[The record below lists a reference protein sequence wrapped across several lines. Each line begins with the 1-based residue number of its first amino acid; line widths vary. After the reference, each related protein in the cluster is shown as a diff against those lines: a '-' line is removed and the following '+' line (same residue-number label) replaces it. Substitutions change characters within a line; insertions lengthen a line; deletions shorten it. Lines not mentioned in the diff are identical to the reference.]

1 LQRTF
6 DIVGSGYPCFKLGQ
20 RAVDELHARCGGSN
34 PTQSHQSI
42 YQSLICSRNARS
54 LLHFNLHASIST
66 AKTLSLQQ
74 SAAKGLFDAQDRFLM
89 EQPDAAMQQSVQA
102 LLSQAW
108 GNQRS
113 SIYDY
118 FQYKTNGILY

>member
-1 LQRTF
+1 MQ
-6 DIVGSGYPCFKLGQ
+6 G
-20 RAVDELHARCGGSN
+20 AVAHTPIKQL
-34 PTQSHQSI
+34 TQSLMCAHTS
-42 YQSLICSRNARS
+42 RS
-54 LLHFNLHASIST
+54 LLHPNLHASIAT
-66 AKTLSLQQ
+66 AKTCCVQQ
-74 SAAKGLFDAQDRFLM
+74 SAAKGLFDACDRFLM
-89 EQPDAAMQQSVQA
+89 EQPDAAMQQSVQG

>member
-1 LQRTF
+1 M
-6 DIVGSGYPCFKLGQ
+6 D
-20 RAVDELHARCGGSN
+20 
-34 PTQSHQSI
+34 
-42 YQSLICSRNARS
+42 
-54 LLHFNLHASIST
+54 
-66 AKTLSLQQ
+66 
-74 SAAKGLFDAQDRFLM
+74 
-89 EQPDAAMQQSVQA
+89 QPDAAVPQLVQA

>member
-1 LQRTF
+1 
-6 DIVGSGYPCFKLGQ
+6 
-20 RAVDELHARCGGSN
+20 
-34 PTQSHQSI
+34 
-42 YQSLICSRNARS
+42 
-54 LLHFNLHASIST
+54 
-66 AKTLSLQQ
+66 
-74 SAAKGLFDAQDRFLM
+74 M
-89 EQPDAAMQQSVQA
+89 EQPDSAMQQAVLD

>member
-1 LQRTF
+1 MCTHT
-6 DIVGSGYPCFKLGQ
+6 S
-20 RAVDELHARCGGSN
+20 
-34 PTQSHQSI
+34 
-42 YQSLICSRNARS
+42 RS
-54 LLHFNLHASIST
+54 LLHQNLHASIAT
-66 AKTLSLQQ
+66 AKTCCVQQ
-74 SAAKGLFDAQDRFLM
+74 SAAKGLFDAHDRFLM
-89 EQPDAAMQQSVQA
+89 EQPDAAMQQSVQG

>member
-1 LQRTF
+1 L
-6 DIVGSGYPCFKLGQ
+6 
-20 RAVDELHARCGGSN
+20 
-34 PTQSHQSI
+34 
-42 YQSLICSRNARS
+42 SR
-54 LLHFNLHASIST
+54 LLAS
-66 AKTLSLQQ
+66 QQ
-74 SAAKGLFDAQDRFLM
+74 PSAIDAQRRFLT
-89 EQPDAAMQQSVQA
+89 EQPDSAMQHAVQG

>member
-1 LQRTF
+1 MRSSR
-6 DIVGSGYPCFKLGQ
+6 VESSRVESGIDT
-20 RAVDELHARCGGSN
+20 R
-34 PTQSHQSI
+34 
-42 YQSLICSRNARS
+42 SR
-54 LLHFNLHASIST
+54 F
-66 AKTLSLQQ
+66 
-74 SAAKGLFDAQDRFLM
+74 FM
-89 EQPDAAMQQSVQA
+89 EQPDAAMQQAVHG

>member
-1 LQRTF
+1 
-6 DIVGSGYPCFKLGQ
+6 
-20 RAVDELHARCGGSN
+20 
-34 PTQSHQSI
+34 
-42 YQSLICSRNARS
+42 
-54 LLHFNLHASIST
+54 
-66 AKTLSLQQ
+66 
-74 SAAKGLFDAQDRFLM
+74 M
-89 EQPDAAMQQSVQA
+89 EQPDAAMQQSVQG

>member
-1 LQRTF
+1 
-6 DIVGSGYPCFKLGQ
+6 
-20 RAVDELHARCGGSN
+20 
-34 PTQSHQSI
+34 
-42 YQSLICSRNARS
+42 
-54 LLHFNLHASIST
+54 
-66 AKTLSLQQ
+66 
-74 SAAKGLFDAQDRFLM
+74 M
-89 EQPDAAMQQSVQA
+89 EQPDAAMQQAVHG

>member
-1 LQRTF
+1 MTLWAPDIRASSWASAPSTNYTRGVAALARTN
-6 DIVGSGYPCFKLGQ
+6 VPT
-20 RAVDELHARCGGSN
+20 RCCCGTEKRVLLLN
-34 PTQSHQSI
+34 CHITTADVA
-42 YQSLICSRNARS
+42 SR
-54 LLHFNLHASIST
+54 F
-66 AKTLSLQQ
+66 
-74 SAAKGLFDAQDRFLM
+74 FMD
-89 EQPDAAMQQSVQA
+89 QPDAAVQQVVQG